1 MAPAEYQ
8 ERTDILNSDLTQ
20 QLIARLGL
28 EGGQAF
34 RCARLSQRQQKV
46 RAEARR
52 LRSAA
57 SGSSETDDR
66 AGTTQGPF
74 SVYPLPDN
82 STLRSVMSAV
92 LAKRPSLLG
101 TLRSRGQGPLP
112 AARTHRP
119 WRPTQTA
126 ARFVPNRPN
135 AVTASFDGRM
145 YAGQFSKAGNVYIS
159 AGQDDHVT
167 LFNTSDPWDW
177 QPMKTIE
184 ARDVHWTVTSVDITP
199 DESFVAYTTMGE
211 TMHLVNTHG
220 DSDLHEDLPLNPADA
235 FRNRGVVQSDASAST
250 ASAGVG
256 AGSQRRDSDFNPSS
270 ARGHHRTTVF
280 CAKFSGTGG
289 ELLAGSGNTCVMLYD
304 VERKTTTQCVPA
316 HMDDINAVAWGDAS
330 AGCNLVLTGSDDHM
344 IKVWDRRTMGNYTV
358 AGNGDLRFPRAAGY
372 LPGHLQ
378 GITSLDAHPDG
389 RYIVS
394 NAKDQTSKL
403 WDLRKMTS
411 AAQFDAQEFT
421 SPYQGFDYR
430 WGEWEG
436 WGQQQRHPDDCS
448 VMTYRGHTVLHTLIR
463 AYFSPLH
470 TTGCSYIVTGSAD
483 SRVVVYD
490 ILTGAVVSSLKGHRG
505 PVRDVS
511 WHPHAP
517 VIASTGFEGAIR
529 TWSYSRSNGASDAAE
544 ARRISLMEAAF
555 AKRAAFDARQP
566 DEPAVEEPV
575 EEGPSDAMIHM
586 LLSQL
591 RAQGMDVRLTGGDS
605 DSDDDSDGS
614 EFRGDDHDDE
624 DSEGSDTD
632 ALGSPL

>member
-1 MAPAEYQ
+1 MASYEYEQ
-8 ERTDILNSDLTQ
+8 RANMLDSDLIQ
-20 QLIARLGL
+20 QLAADLDLPGGHSFQQARPT
-28 EGGQAF
+28 A
-34 RCARLSQRQQKV
+34 RQQKV
-46 RAEARR
+46 RGEANR
-52 LRSAA
+52 LRAARSTGSEGQSPLPQVIDSPIYPIKSGDALRSSVSAA
-57 SGSSETDDR
+57 
-66 AGTTQGPF
+66 
-74 SVYPLPDN
+74 
-82 STLRSVMSAV
+82 
-92 LAKRPSLLG
+92 LASRPSMLG
-101 TLRSRGQGPLP
+101 ALRQRGDGPKP

-119 WRPTQTA
+119 WKSTHTA
-126 ARFVPNRPN
+126 ARFVPNRPQ
-135 AVTASFDGRM
+135 AVVANFEGRM

-167 LFNTSDPWDW
+167 LFNTSDPWNW

-199 DESFVAYTTMGE
+199 DESFVSYTTMGE

-220 DSDLHEDLPLNPADA
+220 EQDLHEDLPLSAADA
-235 FRNRGVVQSDASAST
+235 FRNRGVLPADGAAVSS
-250 ASAGVG
+250 ASAGMG
-256 AGSQRRDSDFNPSS
+256 AGAQRRDSQFNP
-270 ARGHHRTTVF
+270 GMQHRTTVF

-330 AGCNLVLTGSDDHM
+330 ANCNLVLTGSDDHM

-358 AGNGDLRFPRAAGY
+358 AGNGDLQFPRAAGY

-378 GITSLDAHPDG
+378 GVTSLDAHPDG
-389 RYIVS
+389 RYVVS
-394 NAKDQTSKL
+394 NAKDQTAKL

-411 AAQFDAQEFT
+411 SAQFDAQEYS
-421 SPYQGFDYR
+421 SPFQGFDYR

-436 WGQQQRHPDDCS
+436 WGQQTRHPHDS
-448 VMTYRGHTVLHTLIR
+448 SIMTYRGHTVLHTLIR
-463 AYFSPLH
+463 AYFSPLS

-490 ILTGAVVSSLKGHRG
+490 VLTGAVVSSMKGHRG

-511 WHPHAP
+511 WHPSAP

-529 TWSYSRSNGASDAAE
+529 TWSYSGSNGAADAAE
-544 ARRISLMEAAF
+544 ARRTAITEAAF
-555 AKRAAFDARQP
+555 EKRAAFDANRSQEP
-566 DEPAVEEPV
+566 DAEEPV

-591 RAQGMDVRLTGGDS
+591 RAQGMDVRLTGGS
-605 DSDDDSDGS
+605 DSDDDDSDTSFQG
-614 EFRGDDHDDE
+614 GDSDDE
-624 DSEGSDTD
+624 SEADLSDL
-632 ALGSPL
+632 AGNGGAAPL

>member
-1 MAPAEYQ
+1 MASDEVQ
-8 ERTDILNSDLTQ
+8 ERADILESDIVQ
-20 QLIARLGL
+20 QLAVHLGL
-28 EGGQAF
+28 DGAHCFQE
-34 RCARLSQRQQKV
+34 ARLSSRQQKV
-46 RAEARR
+46 RAEAKR
-52 LRSAA
+52 LRAA
-57 SGSSETDDR
+57 GTSSSEPQAPAPIT
-66 AGTTQGPF
+66 AGTPPPRL
-74 SVYPLPDN
+74 YPITEG
-82 STLRSVMSAV
+82 STLRSVLSAV
-92 LAKRPSLLG
+92 LAKQPSIVG
-101 TLRSRGQGPLP
+101 ALRYRSQGPKP
-112 AARTHRP
+112 SARTHRP

-126 ARFVPNRPN
+126 ARFVPNRAH
-135 AVTASFDGRM
+135 AVTATFDGRM

-167 LFNTSDPWDW
+167 LFNTTDPWNW

-199 DESFVAYTTMGE
+199 DENFVAYTTMGK

-220 DSDLHEDLPLNPADA
+220 EEDLHEDLPLSAADA
-235 FRNRGVVQSDASAST
+235 FRNRGILPVDGGGANAASV
-250 ASAGVG
+250 GVG
-256 AGSQRRDSDFNPSS
+256 AGAERRDSVFNP
-270 ARGHHRTTVF
+270 GMQHGTTVF

-330 AGCNLVLTGSDDHM
+330 ANCNLVLTGSDDHM

-358 AGNGDLRFPRAAGY
+358 AGNGDLQFPRAAGY

-378 GITSLDAHPDG
+378 GVTSLDAHPDG

-394 NAKDQTSKL
+394 NAKDQTCKL

-411 AAQFDAQEFT
+411 SAQFDALEFS
-421 SPYQGFDYR
+421 SPYAGFDYR

-436 WGQQQRHPDDCS
+436 WGQQHRHPDDCS
-448 VMTYRGHTVLHTLIR
+448 IMTYRGHTVLHTLIR
-463 AYFSPLH
+463 AYFSPLRS
-470 TTGCSYIVTGSAD
+470 TGCSYIVTGSAD

-490 ILTGAVVSSLKGHRG
+490 VLTGAVVSSMKGHRG

-511 WHPHAP
+511 WHPSAP

-529 TWSYSRSNGASDAAE
+529 TWSYSGSNGAAGATE
-544 ARRISLMEAAF
+544 ARRTAITEAAF
-555 AKRAAFDARQP
+555 AKRAAFDARQEQEP
-566 DEPAVEEPV
+566 AADEPA
-575 EEGPSDAMIHM
+575 EEGPSDAMVHM

-591 RAQGMDVRLTGGDS
+591 RAQGMDVRLTGGDGNS

-614 EFRGDDHDDE
+614 YHEDDSDSDARG
-624 DSEGSDTD
+624 SAAEG
-632 ALGSPL
+632 PL